1 MESAMR
7 QLDDEL
13 RVFNISL
20 AKLTQRR
27 QLILAE
33 YGYGGGTSNNGNV
46 VAKTGA
52 EVGTY
57 SYFGIFGPYR
67 R

>member
-1 MESAMR
+1 MV
-7 QLDDEL
+7 QLDREL
-13 RVFNISL
+13 HVMDVSL

-33 YGYGGGTSNNGNV
+33 YGFGGGTNQNGMV
-46 VAKTGA
+46 PARTGKD
-52 EVGTY
+52 VGMY

-67 R
+67 RWVA